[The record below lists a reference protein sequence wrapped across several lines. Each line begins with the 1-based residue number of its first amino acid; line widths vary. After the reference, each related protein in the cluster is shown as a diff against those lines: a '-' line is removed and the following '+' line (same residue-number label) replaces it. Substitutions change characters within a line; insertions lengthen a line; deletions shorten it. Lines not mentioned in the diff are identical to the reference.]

1 MGMSKK
7 WDLLSE
13 QNGAL
18 AVLAAAFLTGG
29 AAGCLLAALSGGAGA
44 EELSSYLADYLTL
57 AQQGELPRSH
67 WPVLWDQVK
76 YLLA

>member
-29 AAGCLLAALSGGAGA
+29 AAGCLLAALSREAIGRCYG
-44 EELSSYLADYLTL
+44 T
-57 AQQGELPRSH
+57 R
-67 WPVLWDQVK
+67 
-76 YLLA
+76 